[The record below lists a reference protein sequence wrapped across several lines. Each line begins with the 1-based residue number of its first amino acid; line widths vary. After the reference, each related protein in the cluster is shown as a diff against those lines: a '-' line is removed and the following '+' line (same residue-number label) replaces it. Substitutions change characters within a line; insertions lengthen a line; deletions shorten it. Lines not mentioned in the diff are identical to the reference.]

1 MNIRQKYELKMLSVD
16 GSVNMTKV
24 AEMFSINLRTVRY
37 DIGILN
43 EFLLREL
50 GRECIFV
57 TNKTAQV
64 DGDVKEKLAGLA
76 ELGVKDFYTDRL
88 TGEERMLLIVF
99 DLCWSNGYSTIQDI
113 ADKYF
118 VSRTT
123 VNADMVAV
131 KEYCR
136 KNGISLISQRGKGLC
151 IEADEV
157 RRRKYLSKVIRDFT
171 ALTGDRAECDQS
183 IYSQWFEED
192 GLDKIKA
199 IVTDVEE
206 AFATYLDDI
215 AYEAL
220 AIHIALSIKRFRLDE
235 EYGEPRAAD
244 QIEQD
249 SLQYQMAFD
258 IVRRVNECFHIR
270 LPDAEIYYVAVH
282 MGAKSSAITR
292 QETSGD
298 VLLEYYCIKLIA
310 GVSKRID
317 CDLTNDDRL
326 YEFLIQHISACT
338 YRKKNGML
346 LENPLKEELIHNYPE
361 LYEAVKTTFPTLGE
375 PGIIVPTD
383 DEIAYILLHFAAAI
397 NRRNQNAGRLVNIV
411 VVCATGIGTAELV
424 VTGLNRNFKLNIKG
438 TVARHQ
444 LEKFLKKEDVDLIIT
459 TVPLQTR
466 KTFVKVSPLL
476 KREDVVRVSKQLLDM
491 GFNIERSVTARE
503 GESVTAIRL
512 RELLDR
518 YAAKEDEEILLREI
532 GRIAQHKN
540 FNRVEGKYMLSELI
554 NEASI
559 RLDVECATWE
569 EAVRES
575 GRILVENGDITEEYI
590 QAVIDNVNEVGPYI
604 VITKGVALPHATNK
618 IGVKHTAMSF
628 ISLKTPV
635 NFGSKA
641 NDPVKYVFMLAT
653 IDANSH
659 LGALQDLAEFLGRKE
674 FIETLGTARDAG
686 SIVSYI
692 KENET
697 NNQEG

>member
-1 MNIRQKYELKMLSVD
+1 MNIRQKYELKMLAVD
-16 GSVNMTKV
+16 GYVNMTKV

-64 DGDVKEKLAGLA
+64 DGDVKGQLAGLA
-76 ELGVKDFYTDRL
+76 EVGVKDFYTDRL

-136 KNGISLISQRGKGLC
+136 KNGINLISQRGKGLC
-151 IEADEV
+151 IDADEV
-157 RRRKYLSKVIRDFT
+157 GRRKYLSKVIRDFT
-171 ALTGDRAECDQS
+171 ALTGDRTECDRS
-183 IYSQWFEED
+183 IYAQWFEED
-192 GLDKIKA
+192 GLNKIKA

-220 AIHIALSIKRFRLDE
+220 VIHIALSIKRFRLDE
-235 EYGEPRAAD
+235 EYGEPKAAD
-244 QIEQD
+244 RIERD
-249 SLQYQMAFD
+249 SLQYQMALE
-258 IVRRVNECFHIR
+258 IVRRVNENFRIR
-270 LPDAEIYYVAVH
+270 LPDAEISYVAVH
-282 MGAKSSAITR
+282 MGAKSSAITK
-292 QETSGD
+292 QEASGD
-298 VLLEYYCIKLIA
+298 VLLELYCIKLIA
-310 GVSKRID
+310 GVSKRIGY
-317 CDLTNDDRL
+317 DLTSDDRL

-338 YRKKNGML
+338 YRTKNGML
-346 LENPLKEELIHNYPE
+346 LENPLKDELIHNYPE
-361 LYEAVKTTFPTLGE
+361 LYGAIKDTFPAVGE
-375 PGIIVPTD
+375 LNLIVPTD

-397 NRRNQNAGRLVNIV
+397 NRRKQNAERLVNVV
-411 VVCATGIGTAELV
+411 VVCATGIGTAEL
-424 VTGLNRNFKLNIKG
+424 
-438 TVARHQ
+438 
-444 LEKFLKKEDVDLIIT
+444 EKFHKKEDVDLIIT

-476 KREDVVRVSKQLLDM
+476 KRDDIVRVSKQLLDM

-503 GESVTAIRL
+503 GESATAKRL
-512 RELLDR
+512 RELLER
-518 YAAKEDEEILLREI
+518 YAAKEDEEILLGEI
-532 GRIAQHKN
+532 GRLLQDKN
-540 FNRVEGKYMLSELI
+540 KNRVEGKYMLSELI
-554 NEASI
+554 NETSI
-559 RLDVECATWE
+559 RLGVECGTWE
-569 EAVRES
+569 DAVRES
-575 GRILVENGDITEEYI
+575 GKILVENGDITEEYI

-618 IGVKHTAMSF
+618 IGVNRTAMSF

-674 FIETLGTARDAG
+674 FIETLGAARDAG

-697 NNQEG
+697 NNQ

>member
-1 MNIRQKYELKMLSVD
+1 MNIRQKYELKMLAVD
-16 GSVNMTKV
+16 GCVNMTKV

-64 DGDVKEKLAGLA
+64 DGNVKEQLAGLA
-76 ELGVKDFYTDRL
+76 EVGVKDFYTDRL

-136 KNGISLISQRGKGLC
+136 KNGINLISQRGKGLC
-151 IEADEV
+151 IDADEV
-157 RRRKYLSKVIRDFT
+157 GRRKYLSKVIRDFT
-171 ALTGDRAECDQS
+171 ALTGDRTDCDRS
-183 IYSQWFEED
+183 IYAQWFEED
-192 GLDKIKA
+192 GLNKIKA

-220 AIHIALSIKRFRLDE
+220 VIHIALSIKRFRLDE
-235 EYGEPRAAD
+235 EYGEPKAAD
-244 QIEQD
+244 RIDRD
-249 SLQYQMAFD
+249 SLQYQMALE
-258 IVRRVNECFHIR
+258 IVRRVNECFRIR
-270 LPDAEIYYVAVH
+270 LPDAEISYVAVH
-282 MGAKSSAITR
+282 MGAKSSAITK
-292 QETSGD
+292 QEASGD
-298 VLLEYYCIKLIA
+298 VLLEFYCIKLIA
-310 GVSKRID
+310 GVSKRIGY
-317 CDLTNDDRL
+317 DLTSDDRL

-338 YRKKNGML
+338 YRTKNGML
-346 LENPLKEELIHNYPE
+346 LENPLKDELIHNYPE
-361 LYEAVKTTFPTLGE
+361 LYGAIKDTFPAVGE
-375 PGIIVPTD
+375 LNLIVPTD

-397 NRRNQNAGRLVNIV
+397 NRRKQNAERLVNVV

-424 VTGLNRNFKLNIKG
+424 VTGLNRNFKLNIRG

-476 KREDVVRVSKQLLDM
+476 KRDDIVRVSKQLLDM

-503 GESVTAIRL
+503 GESATAKRL
-512 RELLDR
+512 RELLER
-518 YAAKEDEEILLREI
+518 YAAKEDEEILLGEI
-532 GRIAQHKN
+532 GRLLQDKN
-540 FNRVEGKYMLSELI
+540 NNRVEGKYMLSELI
-554 NEASI
+554 NETSI
-559 RLDVECATWE
+559 RLGVECGTWE
-569 EAVRES
+569 DAVRES
-575 GRILVENGDITEEYI
+575 GKILVENGDITEEYI

-618 IGVKHTAMSF
+618 IGVNRTAMSF

-674 FIETLGTARDAG
+674 FIETLGAARDAG

-697 NNQEG
+697 NNQ